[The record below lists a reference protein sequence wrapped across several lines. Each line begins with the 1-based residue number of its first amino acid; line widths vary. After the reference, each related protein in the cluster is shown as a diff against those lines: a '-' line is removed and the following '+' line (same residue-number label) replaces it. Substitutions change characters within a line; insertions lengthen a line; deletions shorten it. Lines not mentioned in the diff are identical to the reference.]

1 MRRARPPADDQG
13 WQAEWRAE
21 FSAVVR
27 AEVIAR
33 DTPPGM
39 GRPFCVPCGEPV
51 TGGVVHVHHLLYKS
65 RGGDGRPSN
74 GIVVHGDGQ
83 AAGCHRTAIH
93 DHGTDAAMLGWA
105 RSRHARDPYG
115 LPVHCARRGWIV
127 LLDEP
132 GADGLLWRTEEDPG
146 GD

>member
-1 MRRARPPADDQG
+1 MTG
-13 WQAEWRAE
+13 WPAE
-21 FSAVVR
+21 FSPAVR

-39 GRPFCVPCGEPV
+39 GRPCCVVCGEPV
-51 TGGVVHVHHLLYKS
+51 TGAVVHVHHLLYKS

-83 AAGCHRTAIH
+83 AGSCHIARIH
-93 DHGTDAAMLGWA
+93 REATLAAAVGGWA
-105 RSRHARDPYG
+105 RSRHARDPYA
-115 LPVHCARRGWIV
+115 LPVRCARRGWIV

-132 GADGLLWRTEEDPG
+132 GDGGLLWRKETPDG
-146 GD
+146 